1 MRRVPELRRQ
11 SRRTSLGL
19 LPITGPLEREDE
31 DRLHEIIADGR
42 AAADEL
48 TSSGSPS
55 DPSNTTLRRR
65 VRAGRLAEEELLAGT
80 AALVRKRVTDL
91 GFPYDQDDLE
101 AAGIEGLVRALRAFD
116 PSRGVRFAT
125 YANYWISKLVYS
137 SISHHVH
144 YPDADL
150 RLLIKYRRFQRQHDD
165 RAGNVAEVSRA
176 LGMSR
181 ENAARV
187 MNMSTV
193 IASGYVD
200 VHHDSHASAARE
212 DGAPWPE
219 AQWII
224 DRLKSILGEEFED
237 FWMWTGRV
245 MSLEELGERHGISKQ
260 AMAKRVTRWRR
271 LVESSADA
279 KEMLAW
285 LRAQ

>member
-1 MRRVPELRRQ
+1 VPEHRRAT
-11 SRRTSLGL
+11 RRSTLGL
-19 LPITGPLEREDE
+19 LPISGPLERDDE
-31 DRLHEIIADGR
+31 IRLHEVIADGR
-42 AAADEL
+42 HAATEL
-48 TSSGSPS
+48 ALPITR
-55 DPSNTTLRRR
+55 TTVAITALRRR
-65 VRAGRLAEEELLAGT
+65 VRAGRLAEEQLLAGT

-101 AAGIEGLVRALRAFD
+101 SAGIEGLVRALRAFE
-116 PSRGVRFAT
+116 PTRGVRFAT

-150 RLLIKYRRFQRQHDD
+150 RLLIRFRRYQRHHDD
-165 RAGNVAEVSRA
+165 RPIGVGDVMRA
-176 LGMSR
+176 LGINR
-181 ENAARV
+181 EEAARV
-187 MNMSTV
+187 MNMSSA
-193 IASGYVD
+193 IAAGYVD
-200 VHHDSHASAARE
+200 VHRDTDASASRE
-212 DGAPWPE
+212 DTTPWPE

-224 DRLKSILGEEFED
+224 DRLKSILGEDFED

-260 AMAKRVTRWRR
+260 AMSKRVVRWRR